1 MSRLL
6 TAFSG
11 TGLMARV
18 LRSASWLMVGYG
30 GSQALRLAANLIM
43 TRLLFP
49 EAFGIMTLVTVVVVG
64 LSLFSDVGVG
74 PSIAQNPR
82 GDDPDFLNTAWTIQV
97 FRGCML
103 FAVACLLTVP
113 VARFYQEPEL
123 VKYLPVGAL
132 ALLVSG
138 FFPTRIE
145 TAHRHLLVGRLT
157 VLDLASQAIGIGF
170 MVIYAELTQSVMA
183 LALGGVVSAVA
194 KLLLTHFLLPGPVNR
209 FRWEPAAANDLIHFG
224 KWIFLS
230 TALTF
235 VISQGD
241 RAILGRYLSIDMLG
255 IYNIGYFLGSF
266 PMMAGLSMIGR
277 IMIPVYRDKPPAE
290 GDMNRRYLSRLRAG
304 MSLSI
309 GLALLLMAAIGPQL
323 VGLLYD
329 ARYQLA
335 GPMVTLISLAFY
347 PRLVILTYDNVALAM
362 GDSRSYFIVMMVR
375 AVFQI
380 FCIILGL
387 ALFGLVGGIASMAV
401 ATVASYPAVVWLAR
415 KYGAW
420 DAGHDVVA
428 ILAGLLA
435 TALILWMHWA
445 DIALLSGY

>member
-1 MSRLL
+1 MSRLFS
-6 TAFSG
+6 AFSG
-11 TGLMARV
+11 SGLMARV

-49 EAFGIMTLVTVVVVG
+49 EAFGIMTLVTVVIVG

-74 PSIAQNPR
+74 PAIAQNPR

-103 FAVACLLTVP
+103 FAVACLLTIP
-113 VARFYQEPEL
+113 VARFYHEPDL

-194 KLLLTHFLLPGPVNR
+194 KLILTHFLLPGPVNR
-209 FRWEPAAANDLIHFG
+209 FRWERAAADDLIHFG

-290 GDMNRRYLSRLRAG
+290 NATNRQHLSRLRAG

-329 ARYQLA
+329 DRYQLA

-362 GDSRSYFIVMMVR
+362 GDSRSYFVVMMVR

-380 FCIILGL
+380 LCILVGL
-387 ALFGLVGGIASMAV
+387 AYFGLVGGIVSMAL
-401 ATVASYPAVVWLAR
+401 ATIASYPAVVWLAR

-420 DAGHDVVA
+420 DARHDIVA
-428 ILAGLLA
+428 VLAGLLA